1 MTGFFKRVMYFVE
14 KLNRIMLHVGKK
26 NLNYKSGLNREKKIM
41 KEVPIEFCLEWS
53 VFLFQ
58 AWILLSPYR
67 VLMANEAS
75 GGLRLTSM
83 F

>member
-1 MTGFFKRVMYFVE
+1 MTGFLKTVMYFVD
-14 KLNRIMLHVGKK
+14 KLNRIMLGKK
-26 NLNYKSGLNREKKIM
+26 VVAIEK
-41 KEVPIEFCLEWS
+41 KEVPIEFRLEWS

>member
-1 MTGFFKRVMYFVE
+1 MTGFLKRIMYFVD
-14 KLNRIMLHVGKK
+14 KLNRIMLGKK
-26 NLNYKSGLNREKKIM
+26 VVSIEK
-41 KEVPIEFCLEWS
+41 KEVPIEFHLEWS

>member
-1 MTGFFKRVMYFVE
+1 MTEYFVK
-14 KLNRIMLHVGKK
+14 KLNRIMLVKK
-26 NLNYKSGLNREKKIM
+26 KWNREKKII

-75 GGLRLTSM
+75 GDLLLTSM

>member
-1 MTGFFKRVMYFVE
+1 MTEYFVE
-14 KLNRIMLHVGKK
+14 KLNRIMLVKK
-26 NLNYKSGLNREKKIM
+26 KWKSGEKKII
-41 KEVPIEFCLEWS
+41 KEVPVEFCLERS

-75 GGLRLTSM
+75 GDLLLTSM